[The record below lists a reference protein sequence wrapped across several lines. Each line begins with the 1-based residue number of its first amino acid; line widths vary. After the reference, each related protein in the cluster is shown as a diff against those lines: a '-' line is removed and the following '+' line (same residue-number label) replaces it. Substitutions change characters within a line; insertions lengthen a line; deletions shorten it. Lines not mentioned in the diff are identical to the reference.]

1 MYLLRTTALL
11 AAVLLLP
18 LVFTAHAQQG
28 GSATKVDWS
37 VSASEV
43 APGESGA
50 LTLEAAIE
58 DGWKMY
64 ALDSPPP
71 SRGVSVSIESWP
83 AGLSKGGPVEQS
95 EPKRGYDPNFDKEVS
110 YFEETATIRVPVSVE
125 EGASLGERTVE
136 GSVTFMVCTKEMCLP
151 PTPTSFS
158 TTVTVADGAT
168 GGSASS
174 TTSTAPPSSS
184 GEGGTE
190 GESASEEE
198 GSARSESGSASLG
211 GAGGLP
217 ANRADGLLGFL
228 LLAIGAGAAALLTPC
243 VFPMIPLTVSYF
255 TKHTDDRSESLK
267 MAGLYGL
274 AIVLVFTGLGVAM
287 SILVGAAGAQSIA
300 ANPWVNLFI
309 GSVFILFALSLLG
322 LFELR
327 MPSRLVNYFNQQSNE
342 QSGYV
347 GVLFMAVTL
356 TLVSFSCTAP
366 FVGALLA
373 AAAGGTWLYPV
384 AGMAAFSATFALPFV
399 GFALFPKGL
408 DSLPESGSWMN
419 AVKVTLGFVELA
431 AALKFLSNADLVWG
445 TNLLS
450 RPLAIAIT
458 VVLFALAGF
467 YLLGKI
473 RMKHE
478 PPVEGI
484 GSLRLLTATAFLGTA
499 LYMLPGLFGARLGAL
514 DAYLPP
520 QQADDLSLVA
530 QSGPAEKASESES
543 EFAWH
548 TDDIDAAFAQAKQ
561 VNKPVFIDFTG
572 YTCTNCRD
580 MEANVFPQP
589 PVAEQF
595 KSDFVLLRLYTD
607 SQPKGPEFQQ
617 YQLKLTGTTAL
628 PTYAIVD
635 PSERTVITH
644 TSGTASVE
652 AFASFLEEGA
662 TQFANEQTVASR

>member
-1 MYLLRTTALL
+1 MSALRTLIGLTS
-11 AAVLLLP
+11 LLL
-18 LVFTAHAQQG
+18 LISLGGDALAQQG
-28 GSATKVDWS
+28 GSASKVNWS
-37 VSASEV
+37 VSASDV
-43 APGESGA
+43 APGETGV
-50 LTLEAAIE
+50 LTLTASIE
-58 DGWKMY
+58 EGWKMY
-64 ALDSPPP
+64 AVDSPPP
-71 SRGVSVSIESWP
+71 SRGVSVEVGSWP
-83 AGLSKGGPVEQS
+83 DGLSRAGPVEQS

-110 YFEETATIRVPVSVE
+110 YFTNSATIRVPLSAE
-125 EGASLGERTVE
+125 QGARLGERTIE
-136 GSVTFMVCTKEMCLP
+136 GSVTFMVCTDEMCLP
-151 PTPTSFS
+151 PGPTSFS
-158 TTVTVADGAT
+158 SKMAVTETGADTSSFGTAT
-168 GGSASS
+168 SV
-174 TTSTAPPSSS
+174 P
-184 GEGGTE
+184 
-190 GESASEEE
+190 SASEQDAPNDETTAGSDAPSAASTSGLE
-198 GSARSESGSASLG
+198 GRQ
-211 GAGGLP
+211 
-217 ANRADGLLGFL
+217 ADGLIGFL
-228 LLAIGAGAAALLTPC
+228 LLAIGAGGAALLTPC

-255 TKHTDDRSESLK
+255 TKHTDDQIESLK

-322 LFELR
+322 LFDLR
-327 MPSRLVNYFNQQSNE
+327 LPSGLVNYFNQQSNE
-342 QSGYV
+342 QSGYA

-373 AAAGGTWLYPV
+373 AAAGGTWVYPV

-408 DSLPESGSWMN
+408 DSLPDSGSWMN

-445 TNLLS
+445 TNFLS

-458 VVLFALAGF
+458 VVLFTLAGL
-467 YLLGKI
+467 YLLGKL

-484 GSLRLLTATAFLGTA
+484 GSLRLLAATAFLGTA

-520 QQADDLSLVA
+520 RQADDLSLVA
-530 QSGPAEKASESES
+530 QTDPSREASDSGS

-548 TDDIDAAFAQAKQ
+548 TDDIDAAFEEAQQ

-580 MEANVFPQP
+580 MEANVFPEP
-589 PVAEQF
+589 AVAEQF
-595 KSDFVLLRLYTD
+595 KNDFVLLRLYTD
-607 SQPKGPEFQQ
+607 APPKGTEFQQ
-617 YQLKLTGTTAL
+617 FQLKLTGTTAL

-635 PSERTVITH
+635 PSDRSLITR
-644 TSGTASVE
+644 TSGTTSVE
-652 AFASFLEEGA
+652 NFASFLEQGV
-662 TQFANEQTVASR
+662 TQFDREQRVAAR

>member
-1 MYLLRTTALL
+1 MSILRAAILL
-11 AAVLLLP
+11 AVLLLVP
-18 LVFTAHAQQG
+18 LGPDAQAQRG
-28 GSATKVDWS
+28 GSASKVDWS
-37 VSASEV
+37 VTATDV
-43 APGESGA
+43 APGAGGA
-50 LTLEAAIE
+50 LTLTGEIE
-58 DGWKMY
+58 KGWKMY

-71 SRGVSVSIESWP
+71 SRGVSVTVESWP
-83 AGLSKGGPVEQS
+83 DGLAKDGPVEQS
-95 EPKRGYDPNFDKEVS
+95 DPKRGYDPNFDKEVS
-110 YFEETATIRVPVSVE
+110 YFQGTATLRVPLAAE
-125 EGASLGERTVE
+125 QGASVGARTVT
-136 GSVTFMVCTKEMCLP
+136 GTVTFMVCTDAMCLP
-151 PTPTSFS
+151 PTPTSFE
-158 TTVTVADGAT
+158 TTVAVADGAT
-168 GGSASS
+168 SESDGPVTTAPSAPGEGSA
-174 TTSTAPPSSS
+174 
-184 GEGGTE
+184 GGNGGAA
-190 GESASEEE
+190 GESATI
-198 GSARSESGSASLG
+198 GA
-211 GAGGLP
+211 AGGP
-217 ANRADGLLGFL
+217 SANRADGLFGFL

-255 TKHTDDRSESLK
+255 TKHTDNRRESLR

-274 AIVLVFTGLGVAM
+274 SIVLVFTGLGVAM
-287 SILVGAAGAQSIA
+287 SALVGAAGAQTIA

-309 GSVFILFALSLLG
+309 GSVFVLFALSLLG

-327 MPSRLVNYFNQQSNE
+327 LPSGLVNYFNQQSNE

-347 GVLFMAVTL
+347 GVLFMALTL

-373 AAAGGTWLYPV
+373 SAAGGAWFYPL

-408 DSLPESGSWMN
+408 DSLPQSGSWMN

-458 VVLFALAGF
+458 VVLFALAGL
-467 YLLGKI
+467 YLLGKL
-473 RMKHE
+473 RLRHE
-478 PPVEGI
+478 PAVEAI
-484 GSLRLLTATAFLGTA
+484 GSLRLLAATAFLGAA

-520 QQADDLSLVA
+520 RQADDVSLMTQVSA
-530 QSGPAEKASESES
+530 GEKASASES
-543 EFAWH
+543 AFSWH
-548 TDDIDAAFAQAKQ
+548 TDDIDAAFADAKQ

-580 MEANVFPQP
+580 MEANVFPKP

-595 KSDFVLLRLYTD
+595 RSDFVLLRLYTD
-607 SQPKGPEFQQ
+607 APPKGTEFQQ

-635 PSERTVITH
+635 PSDRSLISQ

-652 AFASFLEEGA
+652 NFASFLERGA
-662 TQFANEQTVASR
+662 ARFANEQAVASR

>member
-1 MYLLRTTALL
+1 MAMLRSTLLV
-11 AAVLLLP
+11 AAVLLLLP
-18 LVFTAHAQQG
+18 LSDSAQAQRG
-28 GSATKVDWS
+28 GSASKVDWT
-37 VSASEV
+37 ATATDV
-43 APGESGA
+43 APGKTGA
-50 LTLEAAIE
+50 LTLTGDIA

-71 SRGVSVSIESWP
+71 SRGVSVSVESWTD
-83 AGLSKGGPVEQS
+83 GLSKGGPVEQS
-95 EPKRGYDPNFDKEVS
+95 DPKRGYDPNFDKEVS
-110 YFEETATIRVPVSVE
+110 YFEGTATLRVPVAVD
-125 EGASLGERTVE
+125 ASAELGERTVT
-136 GSVTFMVCTKEMCLP
+136 GTVTFMVCTDEMCLP
-151 PTPTSFS
+151 PTPASFE
-158 TTVTVADGAT
+158 TTLSVAEEAAGRTGSDAVT
-168 GGSASS
+168 
-174 TTSTAPPSSS
+174 TAPPSGSADSGGTTQESSTAPERESAATAASS
-184 GEGGTE
+184 G
-190 GESASEEE
+190 SPAS
-198 GSARSESGSASLG
+198 
-211 GAGGLP
+211 
-217 ANRADGLLGFL
+217 RADGLFGFL

-255 TKHTDDRSESLK
+255 TKHTDNRSESMR

-287 SILVGAAGAQSIA
+287 SILVGAAGAQTIA

-309 GSVFILFALSLLG
+309 GSVFVLFALSLLG

-327 MPSRLVNYFNQQSNE
+327 LPSGLVNYFNQQSNE
-342 QSGYV
+342 QSGYL
-347 GVLFMAVTL
+347 GVLFMALTL

-373 AAAGGTWLYPV
+373 AAAGGGWFYPLV
-384 AGMAAFSATFALPFV
+384 GMAAFSATFALPFV

-408 DSLPESGSWMN
+408 DSLPQSGSWMN

-458 VVLFALAGF
+458 VVLFTLAGL
-467 YLLGKI
+467 YLLGKL

-478 PPVEGI
+478 PAVEGI

-520 QQADDLSLVA
+520 RQASDVSLMTQA
-530 QSGPAEKASESES
+530 GPGQTSPTSES
-543 EFAWH
+543 EFDWY
-548 TDDIDAAFAQAKQ
+548 TDNIDAAFEQAKQ

-580 MEANVFPQP
+580 MEANVFPKP
-589 PVAEQF
+589 PVAERF
-595 KSDFVLLRLYTD
+595 RSNFVLLRLYTD
-607 SQPKGPEFQQ
+607 APPKGTEFQQ

-628 PTYAIVD
+628 PTYAIVA
-635 PSERTVITH
+635 PSDRSLISH

-652 AFASFLEEGA
+652 NFASFLERGA
-662 TQFANEQTVASR
+662 TQFANEQTVAAR

>member
-1 MYLLRTTALL
+1 MSVLRTFAALTVALL
-11 AAVLLLP
+11 VIP
-18 LVFTAHAQQG
+18 FGSSVQAQQG
-28 GSATKVDWS
+28 GSASKVDWS
-37 VSASEV
+37 VSASAV
-43 APGESGA
+43 APGATGA
-50 LTLEAAIE
+50 LTLTASIE

-64 ALDSPPP
+64 AVDSPPP
-71 SRGVSVSIESWP
+71 SRGVSVDVKTWP
-83 AGLSKGGPVEQS
+83 DGLAKDGPVEQS

-110 YFEETATIRVPVSVE
+110 YFKDTATIRVPLSAE
-125 EGASLGERTVE
+125 DEASLGERTVD
-136 GSVTFMVCTKEMCLP
+136 GSVTFMVCTDELCLP
-151 PTPTSFS
+151 PTPSSFS
-158 TTVTVADGAT
+158 TTISVTDDASRT
-168 GGSASS
+168 ASS
-174 TTSTAPPSSS
+174 GAATTAP
-184 GEGGTE
+184 
-190 GESASEEE
+190 SAQ
-198 GSARSESGSASLG
+198 GSGSSDEAAS
-211 GAGGLP
+211 AGGKS
-217 ANRADGLLGFL
+217 AAAASGSGIDGRQADGLFGFL

-255 TKHTDDRSESLK
+255 TKHTDDRRESLK

-287 SILVGAAGAQSIA
+287 SILVGAAGAQTIA

-327 MPSRLVNYFNQQSNE
+327 LPSGLVNYFNTQSNE
-342 QSGYV
+342 QSGYL
-347 GVLFMAVTL
+347 GVLFMALTL

-373 AAAGGTWLYPV
+373 AAAGGGWFYPLV
-384 AGMAAFSATFALPFV
+384 GMAAFSATFALPFV

-458 VVLFALAGF
+458 VVLFALAGL
-467 YLLGKI
+467 YLLGKL
-473 RMKHE
+473 RLKHE
-478 PPVEGI
+478 PAVEAI
-484 GSLRLLTATAFLGTA
+484 GSLRLLAATAFLGTA
-499 LYMLPGLFGARLGAL
+499 LYMLPGLLGARLGAL

-520 QQADDLSLVA
+520 RQADDVSLMA
-530 QSGPAEKASESES
+530 SSGASEKSSEAES

-548 TDDIDAAFAQAKQ
+548 TDDINAAFEEAKQ
-561 VNKPVFIDFTG
+561 VNKPVFVDFTG

-580 MEANVFPQP
+580 MEANVFPQA

-595 KSDFVLLRLYTD
+595 KNDFVLLRLYTD
-607 SQPKGPEFQQ
+607 APPKGPEFQQ

-628 PTYAIVD
+628 PTYAVLD
-635 PSERTVITH
+635 PSDRSLITH

-662 TQFANEQTVASR
+662 MQFAREQRVAAR

>member
-1 MYLLRTTALL
+1 M
-11 AAVLLLP
+11 
-18 LVFTAHAQQG
+18 AQEG
-28 GSATKVDWS
+28 GSASKVDWS
-37 VSASEV
+37 VSATDV
-43 APGESGA
+43 APGATGA
-50 LTLEAAIE
+50 LTLTASIE

-64 ALDSPPP
+64 AVDSPPP
-71 SRGVSVSIESWP
+71 SRGVSVDINAWP
-83 AGLSKGGPVEQS
+83 DGLAKGGAVEQS
-95 EPKRGYDPNFDKEVS
+95 EPERGYDPNFDKEVS
-110 YFEETATIRVPVSVE
+110 YFEDTATIRVPLSVA
-125 EGASLGERTVE
+125 EGARIGERTVE
-136 GSVTFMVCTKEMCLP
+136 GAVTFMVCTDEMCLP
-151 PTPTSFS
+151 PGPTSFS
-158 TTVTVADGAT
+158 ATLSVTENASGAV
-168 GGSASS
+168 
-174 TTSTAPPSSS
+174 SS
-184 GEGGTE
+184 GPATAVPSTE
-190 GESASEEE
+190 GEGASEKEAASGTE
-198 GSARSESGSASLG
+198 SAAASGS
-211 GAGGLP
+211 GLDGR
-217 ANRADGLLGFL
+217 RADGLLGFL
-228 LLAIGAGAAALLTPC
+228 LLAIGAGGAALLTPC

-255 TKHTDDRSESLK
+255 TKHTEDRTKSLK

-274 AIVLVFTGLGVAM
+274 SIVLVFTGLGVAM

-327 MPSRLVNYFNQQSNE
+327 LPSGLVNYFNQQSNE

-408 DSLPESGSWMN
+408 DTLPESGSWMN

-458 VVLFALAGF
+458 VVLFTLAGL
-467 YLLGKI
+467 YLLGKL

-484 GSLRLLTATAFLGTA
+484 GSLRLLVATAFLGTA

-520 QQADDLSLVA
+520 RQADDVSLMA
-530 QSGPAEKASESES
+530 PTETGQEASASES

-548 TDDIDAAFAQAKQ
+548 TDDIDAAFEEAQQ
-561 VNKPVFIDFTG
+561 VNKPVFVDFTG

-580 MEANVFPQP
+580 MEANVFPRA

-607 SQPKGPEFQQ
+607 APPKGTEFQQ

-635 PSERTVITH
+635 PSDRSLITY
-644 TSGTASVE
+644 TSGTATVE
-652 AFASFLEEGA
+652 NFASFLEEGA
-662 TQFANEQTVASR
+662 TEFAREQRVASR

>member
-1 MYLLRTTALL
+1 MSVLRTFASLAAALL
-11 AAVLLLP
+11 LIPMGSAVQ
-18 LVFTAHAQQG
+18 AQQG
-28 GSATKVDWS
+28 GSASKVDWS
-37 VSASEV
+37 VSGSDV
-43 APGESGA
+43 APGATGA
-50 LTLEAAIE
+50 LTLTASIE

-64 ALDSPPP
+64 AVDSPPP
-71 SRGVSVSIESWP
+71 SRGVSIDVEAWP
-83 AGLSKGGPVEQS
+83 TGLAKDGPVEQS

-110 YFEETATIRVPVSVE
+110 YFEDAATIRVPLSADD
-125 EGASLGERTVE
+125 GASLGERTVD
-136 GSVTFMVCTKEMCLP
+136 GSITFMVCTDEMCLP
-151 PTPTSFS
+151 PGPTSFS
-158 TTVTVADGAT
+158 AAVSVTDDAS
-168 GGSASS
+168 GSAASG
-174 TTSTAPPSSS
+174 TATAAPPSSQEQNS
-184 GEGGTE
+184 
-190 GESASEEE
+190 SEEE
-198 GSARSESGSASLG
+198 TTAGAESAAAASGS
-211 GAGGLP
+211 GLDG
-217 ANRADGLLGFL
+217 RQADGLFGFL

-255 TKHTDDRSESLK
+255 TKHTDDRSDSLK

-309 GSVFILFALSLLG
+309 GSIFILFALSLLG

-327 MPSRLVNYFNQQSNE
+327 LPSGLVNYFNTQSNE
-342 QSGYV
+342 QSGYL
-347 GVLFMAVTL
+347 GVLFMALTL

-373 AAAGGTWLYPV
+373 AAAGGTWFYPV

-408 DSLPESGSWMN
+408 DRLPESGSWMN

-445 TNLLS
+445 TNVLS

-467 YLLGKI
+467 YLLGKL

-484 GSLRLLTATAFLGTA
+484 GSLRLLAATVFLGTA

-530 QSGPAEKASESES
+530 QTQTTQTASASESE
-543 EFAWH
+543 FDWH
-548 TDDIDAAFAQAKQ
+548 TDDIDAAYAAAEQ
-561 VNKPVFIDFTG
+561 VNKPVFVDFTG

-580 MEANVFPQP
+580 MEANVFPKE
-589 PVAEQF
+589 PVAKRF

-607 SQPKGPEFQQ
+607 GQPRGPDFQQ

-628 PTYAIVD
+628 PTYAILD
-635 PSERTVITH
+635 PSDRSVISH
-644 TSGTASVE
+644 TSGTASVD
-652 AFASFLEEGA
+652 AFASFLEDGA
-662 TQFANEQTVASR
+662 TQFAREQRVAAR

>member
-1 MYLLRTTALL
+1 MSFARTTTLFAALL
-11 AAVLLLP
+11 
-18 LVFTAHAQQG
+18 LVFSLGQRAQAQRG
-28 GSATKVDWS
+28 GSASKVDWS
-37 VSASEV
+37 VSATDV
-43 APGESGA
+43 APGASGA
-50 LTLEAAIE
+50 LTLEASIQ

-71 SRGVSVSIESWP
+71 SQGVSVGIDAWP
-83 AGLSKGGPVEQS
+83 NGLTKDGPIEQS

-110 YFEETATIRVPVSVE
+110 YFEGTATVRVPLAAE
-125 EGASLGERTVE
+125 EGARLGERTVD
-136 GSVTFMVCTKEMCLP
+136 GTVTFMVCTDEMCLP

-158 TTVTVADGAT
+158 VTMTVAEGGTENT
-168 GGSASS
+168 GGS
-174 TTSTAPPSSS
+174 TTATAPPSAPNGAERAESS
-184 GEGGTE
+184 ETDSGR
-190 GESASEEE
+190 ESAA
-198 GSARSESGSASLG
+198 GVAS
-211 GAGGLP
+211 GGLP
-217 ANRADGLLGFL
+217 SSRADGLFGFL

-255 TKHTDDRSESLK
+255 TKHTDNRRESIR
-267 MAGLYGL
+267 MAGLYGF

-287 SILVGAAGAQSIA
+287 SILVGAAGAQTIA

-309 GSVFILFALSLLG
+309 GSIFVLFALSLLG

-327 MPSRLVNYFNQQSNE
+327 LPSGLVNYFNQQSNE
-342 QSGYV
+342 QSGYL
-347 GVLFMAVTL
+347 GVLFMALTL

-373 AAAGGTWLYPV
+373 AAAGGTWFYPL

-408 DSLPESGSWMN
+408 DSLPQSGSWMN

-458 VVLFALAGF
+458 VVLFMLAGL
-467 YLLGKI
+467 YLLGKL
-473 RMKHE
+473 RLKHE
-478 PPVEGI
+478 PEIEAI
-484 GSLRLLTATAFLGTA
+484 GSLRLLAATAFLGVA

-520 QQADDLSLVA
+520 RQADDVSLMTQV
-530 QSGPAEKASESES
+530 STGEKASASES
-543 EFAWH
+543 AFAWH
-548 TDDIDAAFAQAKQ
+548 TDNIDAAFADAKQ

-580 MEANVFPQP
+580 MEANVFPKP
-589 PVAEQF
+589 PVASKF

-607 SQPKGPEFQQ
+607 APPKGTEFQQ

-635 PSERTVITH
+635 PSDRSLVSH

-652 AFASFLEEGA
+652 NFASFLEQGA

>member
-1 MYLLRTTALL
+1 L
-11 AAVLLLP
+11 
-18 LVFTAHAQQG
+18 
-28 GSATKVDWS
+28 TK
-37 VSASEV
+37 
-43 APGESGA
+43 
-50 LTLEAAIE
+50 
-58 DGWKMY
+58 DG
-64 ALDSPPP
+64 P
-71 SRGVSVSIESWP
+71 I
-83 AGLSKGGPVEQS
+83 EQS

-110 YFEETATIRVPVSVE
+110 YFEETATIRVPLAAE
-125 EGASLGERTVE
+125 DGARLGERTVD
-136 GSVTFMVCTKEMCLP
+136 GTVTFMVCTDQMCLP

-158 TTVTVADGAT
+158 TTMVVAEGAT
-168 GGSASS
+168 GDAEGSPTTTASPSASDGAAS
-174 TTSTAPPSSS
+174 AESSETAS
-184 GEGGTE
+184 GS
-190 GESASEEE
+190 ESAAVGAT
-198 GSARSESGSASLG
+198 GSLPSG
-211 GAGGLP
+211 
-217 ANRADGLLGFL
+217 RADGLFGFL

-255 TKHTDDRSESLK
+255 TKHTDDRRESIR
-267 MAGLYGL
+267 MAGLYGF

-287 SILVGAAGAQSIA
+287 SILVGAAGAQTIA

-309 GSVFILFALSLLG
+309 GSIFVLFALSLLG

-327 MPSRLVNYFNQQSNE
+327 LPSGLVNYFNQQSNE
-342 QSGYV
+342 QSGYL
-347 GVLFMAVTL
+347 GVLFMALTL

-373 AAAGGTWLYPV
+373 AAAGGTWFYPL

-408 DSLPESGSWMN
+408 DSLPQSGSWMN

-458 VVLFALAGF
+458 VVLFTLAGL
-467 YLLGKI
+467 YLLGKL
-473 RMKHE
+473 RLKHE
-478 PPVEGI
+478 PKVEAI
-484 GSLRLLTATAFLGTA
+484 GSLPLLAATAFMGVA

-520 QQADDLSLVA
+520 RQADDVSLMTQA
-530 QSGPAEKASESES
+530 SAGEKASASES

-548 TDDIDAAFAQAKQ
+548 TDDIDAAFADAKQ
-561 VNKPVFIDFTG
+561 ANKPVFIDFTG

-580 MEANVFPQP
+580 MEANVFPKP
-589 PVAEQF
+589 PVASKF

-607 SQPKGPEFQQ
+607 APPKGTKFQK
-617 YQLKLTGTTAL
+617 YQLELTGTTAL

-635 PSERTVITH
+635 PSDRSLIMH
-644 TSGTASVE
+644 TSGTASVTN
-652 AFASFLEEGA
+652 FASFLERGA
-662 TQFANEQTVASR
+662 TQFASEQTVASR

>member
-1 MYLLRTTALL
+1 MSFARTTTLFAALL
-11 AAVLLLP
+11 
-18 LVFTAHAQQG
+18 LVFSLGQRAQAQRG
-28 GSATKVDWS
+28 GSASKVDWS
-37 VSASEV
+37 VSATDV
-43 APGESGA
+43 APGASGA
-50 LTLEAAIE
+50 LTLEASIQ

-71 SRGVSVSIESWP
+71 SRGVSVGIDAWP
-83 AGLSKGGPVEQS
+83 NGLTKDGPIEQS

-110 YFEETATIRVPVSVE
+110 YFEGTATVRVPLAAE
-125 EGASLGERTVE
+125 ERARLGERTVD
-136 GSVTFMVCTKEMCLP
+136 GTVTFMVCTDEMCLP

-158 TTVTVADGAT
+158 VTMTVAEGGTENT
-168 GGSASS
+168 GGS
-174 TTSTAPPSSS
+174 TTATAPPSAPNGAERAESS
-184 GEGGTE
+184 ETDSGR
-190 GESASEEE
+190 ESAA
-198 GSARSESGSASLG
+198 GVAS
-211 GAGGLP
+211 GGLP
-217 ANRADGLLGFL
+217 SGRADGLFGFL

-255 TKHTDDRSESLK
+255 TKHTDNRRESIR
-267 MAGLYGL
+267 MAGLYGF

-287 SILVGAAGAQSIA
+287 SILVGAAGAQTIA

-309 GSVFILFALSLLG
+309 GSIFVLFALSLLG

-327 MPSRLVNYFNQQSNE
+327 LPSGLVNYFNQQSNE
-342 QSGYV
+342 QSGYL
-347 GVLFMAVTL
+347 GVLFMALTL

-373 AAAGGTWLYPV
+373 AAAGGTWFYPL

-408 DSLPESGSWMN
+408 DSLPQSGSWMN

-458 VVLFALAGF
+458 VVLFMLAGL
-467 YLLGKI
+467 YLLGKL
-473 RMKHE
+473 RLKHE
-478 PPVEGI
+478 PEIEAI
-484 GSLRLLTATAFLGTA
+484 GSLRLLAATAFLGVA

-520 QQADDLSLVA
+520 RQADDVSLMTQV
-530 QSGPAEKASESES
+530 STGEKASASES
-543 EFAWH
+543 AFAWH
-548 TDDIDAAFAQAKQ
+548 TDNIDAAFADAKQ

-580 MEANVFPQP
+580 MEANVFPKP
-589 PVAEQF
+589 PVASKF

-607 SQPKGPEFQQ
+607 APPKGTEFQQ

-635 PSERTVITH
+635 PSDRSLVSH

-652 AFASFLEEGA
+652 NFASFLEQGA

>member
-1 MYLLRTTALL
+1 MFSLRTTAFV
-11 AAVLLLP
+11 AAVLLLLP
-18 LVFTAHAQQG
+18 LARPLHAQRG
-28 GSATKVDWS
+28 GSASKVDWT
-37 VSASEV
+37 VTATDV
-43 APGESGA
+43 APGATGA
-50 LTLEAAIE
+50 LTLKGDIA

-71 SRGVSVSIESWP
+71 SRGVSVSVEAWP
-83 AGLSKGGPVEQS
+83 NGLEKSGPVEQA

-110 YFEETATIRVPVSVE
+110 YFQGTATLRVPLAAE
-125 EGASLGERTVE
+125 KRANPGERTVK
-136 GSVTFMVCTKEMCLP
+136 GRVTFMVCTDEMCLP
-151 PTPTSFS
+151 PTPTSFT
-158 TTVTVADGAT
+158 TTVAVADGAT
-168 GGSASS
+168 GESG
-174 TTSTAPPSSS
+174 TSVPTAPPSAREEPGAS
-184 GEGGTE
+184 GEKRGTSAE
-190 GESASEEE
+190 GESAAI
-198 GSARSESGSASLG
+198 GASN
-211 GAGGLP
+211 GLP
-217 ANRADGLLGFL
+217 ASRADGLFGFL

-255 TKHTDDRSESLK
+255 TKHTDNRSESMR

-287 SILVGAAGAQSIA
+287 SILVGAAGAQTIA

-309 GSVFILFALSLLG
+309 GSIFVLFALSLLG

-327 MPSRLVNYFNQQSNE
+327 LPSGFVNYFNQQSNE
-342 QSGYV
+342 QSGYL
-347 GVLFMAVTL
+347 GVLFMALTL

-373 AAAGGTWLYPV
+373 AAAGGAWFYPL
-384 AGMAAFSATFALPFV
+384 AGMLGFSATFALPFV

-408 DSLPESGSWMN
+408 DSLPQSGSWMS

-458 VVLFALAGF
+458 VVLFALAGL
-467 YLLGKI
+467 YLLGKL
-473 RMKHE
+473 RLKHE
-478 PPVEGI
+478 PEVEAI
-484 GSLRLLTATAFLGTA
+484 GSLRLLAATAFLGTA

-520 QQADDLSLVA
+520 RQADDVSLTTQA
-530 QSGPAEKASESES
+530 GASQKASDAES

-548 TDDIDAAFAQAKQ
+548 TDDIDAAFDEAKQ

-580 MEANVFPQP
+580 MEANVFPKP

-595 KSDFVLLRLYTD
+595 KTDFVLLRLYTD
-607 SQPKGPEFQQ
+607 APPKGTGFQQ

-628 PTYAIVD
+628 PTYAIVA
-635 PSERTVITH
+635 PSDRSLITH

-652 AFASFLEEGA
+652 NFASFLERGA
-662 TQFANEQTVASR
+662 MQFADQQTVASR

>member
-1 MYLLRTTALL
+1 L
-11 AAVLLLP
+11 
-18 LVFTAHAQQG
+18 F
-28 GSATKVDWS
+28 
-37 VSASEV
+37 
-43 APGESGA
+43 
-50 LTLEAAIE
+50 
-58 DGWKMY
+58 
-64 ALDSPPP
+64 
-71 SRGVSVSIESWP
+71 
-83 AGLSKGGPVEQS
+83 
-95 EPKRGYDPNFDKEVS
+95 
-110 YFEETATIRVPVSVE
+110 
-125 EGASLGERTVE
+125 
-136 GSVTFMVCTKEMCLP
+136 
-151 PTPTSFS
+151 
-158 TTVTVADGAT
+158 
-168 GGSASS
+168 
-174 TTSTAPPSSS
+174 
-184 GEGGTE
+184 
-190 GESASEEE
+190 
-198 GSARSESGSASLG
+198 
-211 GAGGLP
+211 
-217 ANRADGLLGFL
+217 GFL

-255 TKHTDDRSESLK
+255 TKHTDNRSESLR

-274 AIVLVFTGLGVAM
+274 SIVLVFTGLGVAM
-287 SILVGAAGAQSIA
+287 SVLVGAAGAQTIA

-309 GSVFILFALSLLG
+309 GSVFVLFALSLLG

-327 MPSRLVNYFNQQSNE
+327 LPSGLVNYFNQQSNE
-342 QSGYV
+342 QSGYL
-347 GVLFMAVTL
+347 GVLFMALTL

-373 AAAGGTWLYPV
+373 SAAGGAWFYPL

-408 DSLPESGSWMN
+408 DSLPQSGSWMN

-458 VVLFALAGF
+458 VVLFALAGL
-467 YLLGKI
+467 YLLGKL
-473 RMKHE
+473 RLKHE
-478 PPVEGI
+478 PAVEAI
-484 GSLRLLTATAFLGTA
+484 GSLRLLAATAFLGAA

-520 QQADDLSLVA
+520 RQADDVSLLTQTSA
-530 QSGPAEKASESES
+530 SEEASASESA
-543 EFAWH
+543 FAWH
-548 TDDIDAAFAQAKQ
+548 TDDIDAAFADAKQ

-580 MEANVFPQP
+580 MEANVFPKS

-595 KSDFVLLRLYTD
+595 RSDFVLLRLYTD
-607 SQPKGPEFQQ
+607 APPKGTEFQQ

-635 PSERTVITH
+635 PSDRSLISQ

-652 AFASFLEEGA
+652 TFASFLERGA
-662 TQFANEQTVASR
+662 TRFANEQAVASR

>member
-1 MYLLRTTALL
+1 MDTLRTFALVT
-11 AAVLLLP
+11 AVLLLLP
-18 LVFTAHAQQG
+18 LGHTVDAQRG

-37 VSASEV
+37 VSASDV
-43 APGESGA
+43 APGASGA
-50 LTLEAAIE
+50 LTLEATID

-64 ALDSPPP
+64 AVDSPPP

-83 AGLSKGGPVEQS
+83 EGLAKGGPVEQS
-95 EPKRGYDPNFDKEVS
+95 DPQRGYDPNFDKEVS
-110 YFEETATIRVPVSVE
+110 YFEGSATVRVPVSAE
-125 EGASLGERTVE
+125 EGASPGERTVK

-158 TTVTVADGAT
+158 TTVAVGAT
-168 GGSASS
+168 GNSESS
-174 TTSTAPPSSS
+174 TTTAVPSSS
-184 GEGGTE
+184 SENSGSSGKEAGSSSE
-190 GESASEEE
+190 SESAAI
-198 GSARSESGSASLG
+198 GASS
-211 GAGGLP
+211 GLP
-217 ANRADGLLGFL
+217 SSRADGLLGFL

-255 TKHTDDRSESLK
+255 TKHTDDRSESMK

-274 AIVLVFTGLGVAM
+274 AIILVFTGLGVAM

-327 MPSRLVNYFNQQSNE
+327 LPSGLINYFNQQSND
-342 QSGYV
+342 QSGYL
-347 GVLFMAVTL
+347 GVLFMALTL

-373 AAAGGTWLYPV
+373 AAAGGTWFYPV

-408 DSLPESGSWMN
+408 DSLPDSGSWMN

-467 YLLGKI
+467 YLLGKL

-520 QQADDLSLVA
+520 RQADDLSLVA

-607 SQPKGPEFQQ
+607 GQQGPKFQQ

-628 PTYAIVD
+628 PTYAIVA
-635 PSERTVITH
+635 PSDRSVITH

-652 AFASFLEEGA
+652 AFASFLKNGA
-662 TQFANEQTVASR
+662 TQFANEQTVAAR

>member
-1 MYLLRTTALL
+1 MSVLRSLASVTALL
-11 AAVLLLP
+11 LLIP
-18 LVFTAHAQQG
+18 LGVTVQAQQG
-28 GSATKVDWS
+28 GSASKVDWS
-37 VSASEV
+37 VSASDV
-43 APGESGA
+43 APGARGA
-50 LTLEAAIE
+50 LTLEASID

-64 ALDSPPP
+64 AVDSPPP
-71 SRGVSVSIESWP
+71 SQGVSVSVDVWP
-83 AGLSKGGPVEQS
+83 DGLDKGGPVEQS

-110 YFEETATIRVPVSVE
+110 YFEETATIRVPVSAGT
-125 EGASLGERTVE
+125 GAGLGEHTVE
-136 GSVTFMVCTKEMCLP
+136 GTVRFMVCTDEMCLP
-151 PTPTSFS
+151 PTPSSFS
-158 TTVTVADGAT
+158 TTVSVTENAT
-168 GGSASS
+168 GTGASGPATSA
-174 TTSTAPPSSS
+174 PSSS
-184 GEGGTE
+184 EEGTASEGGAAAAASS
-190 GESASEEE
+190 SAL
-198 GSARSESGSASLG
+198 GSRQ
-211 GAGGLP
+211 
-217 ANRADGLLGFL
+217 ADGLFGFL

-255 TKHTDDRSESLK
+255 TKHSDDRGESLR
-267 MAGLYGL
+267 MAGLYGFS
-274 AIVLVFTGLGVAM
+274 IVLVFTGLGVAM
-287 SILVGAAGAQSIA
+287 SILVGAAGAQTIA

-327 MPSRLVNYFNQQSNE
+327 LPSGLVNYFNQQSDE
-342 QSGYV
+342 QSGYL
-347 GVLFMAVTL
+347 GVLFMALTL

-373 AAAGGTWLYPV
+373 AAAGGGWFYPLI
-384 AGMAAFSATFALPFV
+384 GMAAFSATFALPFV

-408 DSLPESGSWMN
+408 DSLPQSGSWMN

-445 TNLLS
+445 FNLLS

-458 VVLFALAGF
+458 VVLFVLAGL
-467 YLLGKI
+467 YLLGKL

-478 PPVEGI
+478 PAVEGI
-484 GSLRLLTATAFLGTA
+484 GSLRLLAATAFLGTA

-520 QQADDLSLVA
+520 RQADDVSLMA
-530 QSGPAEKASESES
+530 QTGPNQKASASES

-548 TDDIDAAFAQAKQ
+548 TDDIDAAFAEAKQ
-561 VNKPVFIDFTG
+561 ANKPVFVDFTG

-580 MEANVFPQP
+580 MEANVFPKP

-595 KSDFVLLRLYTD
+595 RSNFVLLRLYTD
-607 SQPKGPEFQQ
+607 APPKGPEFQQ

-635 PSERTVITH
+635 PADRSLITK

-652 AFASFLEEGA
+652 NFASFLERGA
-662 TQFANEQTVASR
+662 AQFANEQTVAAR

>member
-1 MYLLRTTALL
+1 MNWLRVPALFI
-11 AAVLLLP
+11 AALTVLSLGAT
-18 LVFTAHAQQG
+18 VHAQKG
-28 GSATKVDWS
+28 GSASKVDWS
-37 VSASEV
+37 VSSAPV
-43 APGESGA
+43 APGGA
-50 LTLEAAIE
+50 GAVTLEASIE

-64 ALDSPPP
+64 AVDSPPP
-71 SRGVSVSIESWP
+71 SRGVSVGIKAWP
-83 AGLSKGGPVEQS
+83 SGLQKDGAVEQS
-95 EPKRGYDPNFDKEVS
+95 TPKRGYDPNFDKEVS
-110 YFEETATIRVPVSVE
+110 YFEGEATIRVPLKAVD
-125 EGASLGERTVE
+125 GAELGTRTVE
-136 GSVTFMVCTKEMCLP
+136 GTVTFMVCTDEMCLP
-151 PTPTSFS
+151 PTPSSFS
-158 TTVTVADGAT
+158 TTVAVQED
-168 GGSASS
+168 ASS
-174 TTSTAPPSSS
+174 GADSETSTAVPSGNRSS
-184 GEGGTE
+184 TE
-190 GESASEEE
+190 GETTRSGGE
-198 GSARSESGSASLG
+198 GVTTGGLG
-211 GAGGLP
+211 G
-217 ANRADGLLGFL
+217 RQSDGLLGFL

-255 TKHTDDRSESLK
+255 TKHTDDRRESLQ

-274 AIVLVFTGLGVAM
+274 SIVLVFTGLGVAM
-287 SILVGAAGAQSIA
+287 SLLVGAAGAQSIA

-309 GSVFILFALSLLG
+309 GSVFVLFALSLLG

-327 MPSRLVNYFNQQSNE
+327 LPSGLVNYFNRQSNE
-342 QSGYV
+342 NSGYV

-373 AAAGGTWLYPV
+373 AAAGGAWFYPL
-384 AGMAAFSATFALPFV
+384 AGMMGFSATFALPFV

-408 DSLPESGSWMN
+408 DSLPSSGSWMN

-458 VVLFALAGF
+458 VVLFTLAGL
-467 YLLGKI
+467 YLLGKL

-478 PPVEGI
+478 PPVEGV
-484 GSLRLLTATAFLGTA
+484 GSLRLLVATAFLGTA

-520 QQADDLSLVA
+520 RQTTDMSLVTSA
-530 QSGPAEKASESES
+530 GGEGGQQSPSES

-548 TDDIDAAFAQAKQ
+548 TDDIDGAFREAKST
-561 VNKPVFIDFTG
+561 NKPVFIDFTG

-580 MEANVFPQP
+580 MEANVFPKT
-589 PVAEQF
+589 PVAKQF
-595 KSDFVLLRLYTD
+595 NNDFVLLRLYTD
-607 SQPKGPEFQQ
+607 APPKGTEFQE
-617 YQLKLTGTTAL
+617 YQLELTGTTAL

-635 PSERTVITH
+635 PADRSVISH

-652 AFASFLEEGA
+652 TFASFLEQGS
-662 TQFANEQTVASR
+662 TRFAQRQPVASR

>member
-1 MYLLRTTALL
+1 
-11 AAVLLLP
+11 
-18 LVFTAHAQQG
+18 
-28 GSATKVDWS
+28 
-37 VSASEV
+37 
-43 APGESGA
+43 
-50 LTLEAAIE
+50 
-58 DGWKMY
+58 MY

-71 SRGVSVSIESWP
+71 SRGVSVGIDAWP
-83 AGLSKGGPVEQS
+83 NGLTKDGPIEQS

-110 YFEETATIRVPVSVE
+110 YFEGTATVRVPLAAE
-125 EGASLGERTVE
+125 EGARLGERTVD
-136 GSVTFMVCTKEMCLP
+136 GTVTFMVCTDEMCLP

-158 TTVTVADGAT
+158 VTMTVAEGGTENT
-168 GGSASS
+168 GGS
-174 TTSTAPPSSS
+174 TTATAPPSAPNGAERAESS
-184 GEGGTE
+184 ETDSGR
-190 GESASEEE
+190 ESAA
-198 GSARSESGSASLG
+198 GVAS
-211 GAGGLP
+211 GGLP
-217 ANRADGLLGFL
+217 SSRADGLFGFL

-255 TKHTDDRSESLK
+255 TKHTDNRRESIR
-267 MAGLYGL
+267 MAGLYGF

-287 SILVGAAGAQSIA
+287 SILVGAAGAQTIA

-309 GSVFILFALSLLG
+309 GSIFVLFALSLLG

-327 MPSRLVNYFNQQSNE
+327 LPSGLVNYFNQQSNE
-342 QSGYV
+342 QSGYL
-347 GVLFMAVTL
+347 GVLFMALTL

-373 AAAGGTWLYPV
+373 AAAGGTWFYPL

-408 DSLPESGSWMN
+408 DSLPQSGSWMN

-458 VVLFALAGF
+458 VVLFMLAGL
-467 YLLGKI
+467 YLLGKL
-473 RMKHE
+473 RLKHE
-478 PPVEGI
+478 PEIEAI
-484 GSLRLLTATAFLGTA
+484 GSLRLLAATAFLGVA

-520 QQADDLSLVA
+520 RQADDVSLMTQV
-530 QSGPAEKASESES
+530 STGEKASASES
-543 EFAWH
+543 AFAWH
-548 TDDIDAAFAQAKQ
+548 TDNIDAAFADAKQ

-580 MEANVFPQP
+580 MEANVFPKP
-589 PVAEQF
+589 PVASKF

-607 SQPKGPEFQQ
+607 APPKGTEFQQ

-635 PSERTVITH
+635 PSDRSLVSH

-652 AFASFLEEGA
+652 NFASFLEQGA

>member
-1 MYLLRTTALL
+1 
-11 AAVLLLP
+11 
-18 LVFTAHAQQG
+18 
-28 GSATKVDWS
+28 
-37 VSASEV
+37 
-43 APGESGA
+43 
-50 LTLEAAIE
+50 
-58 DGWKMY
+58 MY

-71 SRGVSVSIESWP
+71 SRGVSVGIDAWP
-83 AGLSKGGPVEQS
+83 NGLTKDGPIEQS
-95 EPKRGYDPNFDKEVS
+95 EPERGYDPNFDKEVS
-110 YFEETATIRVPVSVE
+110 YFEGTATVRVPLAAE
-125 EGASLGERTVE
+125 EGARLGERTVD
-136 GSVTFMVCTKEMCLP
+136 GTVTFMVCTDEMCLP

-158 TTVTVADGAT
+158 ATMAVADGAT
-168 GGSASS
+168 GDSERSAAA
-174 TTSTAPPSSS
+174 TAPPSPSEKGGNANASSETASS
-184 GEGGTE
+184 GE
-190 GESASEEE
+190 SA
-198 GSARSESGSASLG
+198 AV
-211 GAGGLP
+211 GATGGLP
-217 ANRADGLLGFL
+217 ASRADGLFGFL

-255 TKHTDDRSESLK
+255 TKHTDNRRESIR
-267 MAGLYGL
+267 MAGLYGF

-287 SILVGAAGAQSIA
+287 SVLVGAAGAQTIA

-309 GSVFILFALSLLG
+309 GSIFVLFALSLLG

-327 MPSRLVNYFNQQSNE
+327 LPSGLVNYFNQQSNE
-342 QSGYV
+342 QSGYL
-347 GVLFMAVTL
+347 GVLFMALTL

-373 AAAGGTWLYPV
+373 AAAGGTWFYPL

-408 DSLPESGSWMN
+408 DSLPQSGSWMN

-458 VVLFALAGF
+458 VVLFTLAGL
-467 YLLGKI
+467 YLLGKL
-473 RMKHE
+473 RLKHE
-478 PPVEGI
+478 PEVEAI
-484 GSLRLLTATAFLGTA
+484 GSLRLLAATAFLGVA

-520 QQADDLSLVA
+520 RQADDVSLMTQVSA
-530 QSGPAEKASESES
+530 GEKASASES
-543 EFAWH
+543 AFAWH
-548 TDDIDAAFAQAKQ
+548 TDDIDAAFADAKQ

-580 MEANVFPQP
+580 MEANVFPKP
-589 PVAEQF
+589 PVASKF

-607 SQPKGPEFQQ
+607 APPKGTKFQK
-617 YQLKLTGTTAL
+617 YQLELTGTTAL

-635 PSERTVITH
+635 PSDRSLISH
-644 TSGTASVE
+644 TSGTATVE
-652 AFASFLEEGA
+652 NFASFLERGA

>member
-1 MYLLRTTALL
+1 MFSLRTTVLVAVAFLL
-11 AAVLLLP
+11 VAVGRP
-18 LVFTAHAQQG
+18 LHAQRG
-28 GSATKVDWS
+28 GSAAKVDWT
-37 VSASEV
+37 VTATDV
-43 APGESGA
+43 APGASGA
-50 LTLEAAIE
+50 LTLTGDIA

-71 SRGVSVSIESWP
+71 SRGVEVSVESWP
-83 AGLSKGGPVEQS
+83 DGLAKDGPVEQA

-110 YFEETATIRVPVSVE
+110 YFQGTATLRVPLAAE
-125 EGASLGERTVE
+125 QGASPGDRTVT
-136 GSVTFMVCTKEMCLP
+136 GSVTFMVCTDEMCLP
-151 PTPTSFS
+151 PTPTSFE
-158 TTVTVADGAT
+158 TTVAVAEDAT
-168 GGSASS
+168 GESESS
-174 TTSTAPPSSS
+174 VATAPPSSS
-184 GEGGTE
+184 GDAGASGSTE
-190 GESASEEE
+190 ATNAEDESATVGTSN
-198 GSARSESGSASLG
+198 
-211 GAGGLP
+211 GLSSS
-217 ANRADGLLGFL
+217 RADGLFGFL

-255 TKHTDDRSESLK
+255 TKHTDDRRESLR
-267 MAGLYGL
+267 MAGLYGF

-287 SILVGAAGAQSIA
+287 SILVGAAGAQTIA

-327 MPSRLVNYFNQQSNE
+327 LPSGLVNYFNQQSNE
-342 QSGYV
+342 QSGYL
-347 GVLFMAVTL
+347 GVLFMALTL

-373 AAAGGTWLYPV
+373 AAAGGGWFYPLV
-384 AGMAAFSATFALPFV
+384 GMAAFSATFALPFV

-408 DSLPESGSWMN
+408 DSLPQSGNWMN

-458 VVLFALAGF
+458 VVLFVLAGL
-467 YLLGKI
+467 YLLGKL
-473 RMKHE
+473 RLKHE
-478 PPVEGI
+478 PAVEAI
-484 GSLRLLTATAFLGTA
+484 GSLRLLAATAFLGTA

-520 QQADDLSLVA
+520 RQADDVSLMA
-530 QSGPAEKASESES
+530 QTGPNQKASASES

-548 TDDIDAAFAQAKQ
+548 TDDIDAAFEQAKQ

-580 MEANVFPQP
+580 MEANVFPKP

-595 KSDFVLLRLYTD
+595 ESKFVLLRLYTD
-607 SQPKGPEFQQ
+607 APPKGTEFQQ

-628 PTYAIVD
+628 PTYAVVD
-635 PSERTVITH
+635 PSDRSLIMH
-644 TSGTASVE
+644 SSGTASVE
-652 AFASFLEEGA
+652 TFAAFLEEGA
-662 TQFANEQTVASR
+662 AQFAREQRVASR